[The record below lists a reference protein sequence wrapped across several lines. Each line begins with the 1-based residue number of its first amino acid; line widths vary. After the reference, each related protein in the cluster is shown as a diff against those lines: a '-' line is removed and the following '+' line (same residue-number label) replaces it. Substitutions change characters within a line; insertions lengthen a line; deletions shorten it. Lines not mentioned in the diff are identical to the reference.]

1 MDKNKKII
9 KKAHTHGV
17 IIFILF
23 ILVNFILDRI
33 GIKWAIY
40 PYQTIIAIIFSS
52 VIIFSEMTI
61 KVNKQQKYKKNRFIY
76 IMMGAISMI
85 TIISYARDVI
95 SGAVKVV
102 KDGVLTVESCMAIIS
117 MMFMILFISYV
128 YKELKIRKEMN
139 S

>member
-9 KKAHTHGV
+9 KKAYTHGV

-61 KVNKQQKYKKNRFIY
+61 KVNKQQKYKKIDLY
-76 IMMGAISMI
+76 
-85 TIISYARDVI
+85 T
-95 SGAVKVV
+95 
-102 KDGVLTVESCMAIIS
+102 L
-117 MMFMILFISYV
+117 
-128 YKELKIRKEMN
+128 
-139 S
+139 